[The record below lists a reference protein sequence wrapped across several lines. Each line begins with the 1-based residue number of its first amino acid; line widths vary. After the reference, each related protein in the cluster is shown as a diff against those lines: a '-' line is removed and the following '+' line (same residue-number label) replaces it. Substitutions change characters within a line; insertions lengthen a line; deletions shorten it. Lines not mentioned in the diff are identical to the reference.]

1 MQTAAHNYF
10 ELFGLPSRFAIDLGK
25 LESAFRRLQNELHPD
40 RHVSKPEMERR
51 VALQLSTTVNDAYQT
66 LRHPSSRAQCL
77 IDMTSETKRNEAV
90 PAAFLMEQMEWHEAI
105 EHACD
110 TRDVRELQSLAR
122 RLRTEMAVQE
132 SGLAE
137 TLDIRRDFHI
147 AAMRVNEL
155 RFYERLRAQ
164 INEALDQLED

>member
-10 ELFGLPSRFAIDLGK
+10 ELFGLPSRFAIDIGK

-40 RHVSKPEMERR
+40 RHVSKSETERR

-77 IDMTSETKRNEAV
+77 IDMTPESAVTEAV
-90 PAAFLMEQMEWHEAI
+90 SAAFLMEQMEWHEAI

-110 TRDVRELQSLAR
+110 TRDAKELQMLAR

-132 SGLAE
+132 NGLE
-137 TLDIRRDFHI
+137 KTLDIQRDFHG

-155 RFYERLRAQ
+155 RFYERLCAEIR
-164 INEALDQLED
+164 EALDQLEE